1 MGAGGDLL
9 GTTYEGGTGP
19 GGTVFSLDHG
29 NKWAASV
36 LYDFCSV
43 QNCADGGGVI
53 APLIMDADGN
63 LLGTTAAGGAN
74 GDHGTVFEL
83 KP

>member
-1 MGAGGDLL
+1 
-9 GTTYEGGTGP
+9 
-19 GGTVFSLDHG
+19 
-29 NKWAASV
+29 
-36 LYDFCSV
+36 
-43 QNCADGGGVI
+43 VI